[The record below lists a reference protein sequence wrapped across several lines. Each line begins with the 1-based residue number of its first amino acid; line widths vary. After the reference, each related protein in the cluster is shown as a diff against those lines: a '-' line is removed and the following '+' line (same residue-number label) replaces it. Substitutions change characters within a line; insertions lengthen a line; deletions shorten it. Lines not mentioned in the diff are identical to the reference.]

1 MNKLKNHDRLLN
13 LLFAI
18 IFIGFII
25 VLAEVLVFPTFLMSL
40 LLLAIGSYSR
50 MENIMLYGL
59 AGLILTSIMFLIE
72 IFIWKT

>member
-1 MNKLKNHDRLLN
+1 MNRFKNNDRLLN
-13 LLFAI
+13 LLFVT

-25 VLAEVLVFPTFLMSL
+25 VLAEALVFPIFLMSL

-59 AGLILTSIMFLIE
+59 AGLILTLAMFLIE
-72 IFIWKT
+72 IFIWE